1 LQPQPHRPGAGSLTT
16 GCHVSQSSRSGFLST
31 SARFAGRVVFRRS
44 RSGVVWA
51 RRAVRA
57 GDLPAP
63 ACLFVPCKSVG
74 LALQVRAAA
83 RFLGWVAEVKPGN
96 CCAVWASG
104 PLSANCPPIACKV
117 RLPAGVTASQARA
130 ELARANAALALG
142 GA

>member
-1 LQPQPHRPGAGSLTT
+1 M
-16 GCHVSQSSRSGFLST
+16 SQVQQSGFQGT
-31 SARFAGRVVFRRS
+31 AARFAGRVFFRRA
-44 RSGVVWA
+44 RCGVVWA

-63 ACLFVPCKSVG
+63 ACLFVPCASVG
-74 LALQVRAAA
+74 VGLQVKAAA
-83 RFLGWVAEVKPGN
+83 RFLGWACTVKVGSD
-96 CCAVWASG
+96 CAVWASG
-104 PLSANCPPIACKV
+104 PLATDCPEFAAKV

>member
-1 LQPQPHRPGAGSLTT
+1 MQPQPHRPGAGFHRW
-16 GCHVSQSSRSGFLST
+16 GCQVSQSSRSGFQSAA
-31 SARFAGRVVFRRS
+31 ARFAGRVVFRRS

-63 ACLFVPCKSVG
+63 ACLFVPCASVALG
-74 LALQVRAAA
+74 LRVQAAA

-104 PLSANCPPIACKV
+104 PLAESCPEFAAKV

-130 ELARANAALALG
+130 ELARANAALAIG